1 MFELLNRLFQYF
13 QYIYIRGKCNKIIP
27 LEDTEDTEDTGK
39 SKYFNNIVDNK

>member
-27 LEDTEDTEDTGK
+27 LEDTVDTEK